1 VTSPV
6 NTARHG
12 PTTATGTPH
21 TVINKYARQTVA
33 HEREPPWL
41 SHWGAIWL
49 VPRKNVPGM
58 PCAGWPALGLAVGGL
73 PGSVAAVRASGVV
86 MVAWMVAVW
95 VRRW

>member
-1 VTSPV
+1 MVV
-6 NTARHG
+6 
-12 PTTATGTPH
+12 
-21 TVINKYARQTVA
+21 
-33 HEREPPWL
+33 
-41 SHWGAIWL
+41 
-49 VPRKNVPGM
+49 VPRKDVPGM